1 MKGRD
6 DMARVLERVLESSSR
21 QLDEANKSA
30 DELKSVMPVAK
41 GAQERTA
48 LNIILD
54 DQKKVA
60 KALERLVSDLSEI
73 IG

>member
-1 MKGRD
+1 
-6 DMARVLERVLESSSR
+6 
-21 QLDEANKSA
+21 
-30 DELKSVMPVAK
+30 MPVAK

>member
-21 QLDEANKSA
+21 QLDEANKSV

-41 GAQERTA
+41 GAQERTT